1 MSTFNPAQAKQ
12 GVLFP
17 CHGIGIVFNTMLDL
31 NDSENKTFY
40 LNIMQLQR
48 SCDYFLGVPFNI
60 ASYSLLVYMICE
72 VLNNDDL
79 NNQNN
84 QAKYKYKP
92 GELTMSLGDYHLYE
106 THYEEAM
113 RQLIRTP
120 HEFPTLYF
128 NKKIHKMEDFKLED
142 IELVNYNCWPE
153 IKAQMVS

>member
-1 MSTFNPAQAKQ
+1 MQ
-12 GVLFP
+12 
-17 CHGIGIVFNTMLDL
+17 DL
-31 NDSENKTFY
+31 NDGEHKTFY

-72 VLNNDDL
+72 VLNNDEDC
-79 NNQNN
+79 
-84 QAKYKYKP
+84 KYKYKP
-92 GELTMSLGDYHLYE
+92 GELIMSLGDYHLYE
-106 THYEEAM
+106 SHYEEAM

-120 HEFPTLYF
+120 TDFPMLYF
-128 NKKIHKMEDFKLED
+128 NKKIHKIEDFKLED